1 MGRIINKRSVLD
13 NVFIEDLKKEVAVLD
28 NDEELTLLSAVCQV
42 VDVVEESE
50 YDPDI
55 YETAA
60 HPIAYISDMLDLTAK
75 QAVVYSIVMNNYYDS
90 SISIRDITRFMSIST
105 VKGLLFSEDLEE
117 LCKRK
122 FLIENIG
129 SAPEKSYK
137 VSKPAINSLQRNRP
151 LDPKETM
158 IKSSEEWFRTLDK
171 YITARGFNNLAYADL
186 CICVDSLVGQ
196 NTHLPMIQTYM
207 KKDKLLRPEEKML
220 FWWVCNM
227 VVLNDFESV
236 VPKNFRKL
244 FSDSTIHSLQ
254 VTSLAAGTNGLIK
267 HGLLRPAETNECN
280 IKDCYELTPWV
291 INEML
296 DEFELSTEDSTSN
309 NLVDYTKITP
319 KQLYY
324 NEKENAAIEQL
335 TSLLQPARFTEVC
348 GELQKLGFR
357 KGFACLLHGAPG
369 TGKTETV
376 MQLARATGR
385 NIMKVDISTIKSKW
399 VGESEK
405 NIKEIFTKYRRL
417 VEQSDIAPIL
427 LFNEADAIIGKRM
440 ENVSRSVDKMENS
453 MQNIILEEIEKLEG
467 ILIATTNLT
476 SNLDPAFE
484 RRFLYKIEFQ
494 KPTAKVKSKIW
505 QSMISGL
512 SATDAEKL
520 ATTYDFSG
528 GQIENIARKNIVARV
543 ITGKEAPLS
552 TIISDCDSELIDNKV
567 FRRVGFTS
575 AL

>member
-13 NVFIEDLKKEVAVLD
+13 NVFVEDLKKEAAVLD

-42 VDVVEESE
+42 VDIVEESE

-60 HPIAYISDMLDLTAK
+60 RPIAYISDMLDLTAK

-129 SAPEKSYK
+129 STSEKSYK

-151 LDPKETM
+151 LDPKEAM

-171 YITARGFNNLAYADL
+171 YITARGFNNLTYDDL

-196 NTHLPMIQTYM
+196 NTHLPMIQKYM
-207 KKDKLLRPEEKML
+207 KKDTLLLPEEKML

-236 VPKNFRKL
+236 EPRNFRKL

-267 HGLLRPAETNECN
+267 HGLLRPAETDECN

-296 DEFELSTEDSTSN
+296 DEFELSAEDSTSN

-324 NEKENAAIEQL
+324 NEMENAAIEQL

-405 NIKEIFTKYRRL
+405 NIKGIFTKYRRL

-528 GQIENIARKNIVARV
+528 GQIENIARKNIVSRV

-552 TIISDCDSELIDNKV
+552 AIISDCDSELIDNKV
-567 FRRVGFTS
+567 FRRVGFT
-575 AL
+575 AAF